1 MYTIVGGDYMSNR
14 ILESVKGSLKI
25 ENLTMSK
32 KAENCN
38 NLILSNKM
46 TVNEAVKTI
55 KEEYCAYGKLQ

>member
-1 MYTIVGGDYMSNR
+1 MSNR

>member
-1 MYTIVGGDYMSNR
+1 MSNR
-14 ILESVKGSLKI
+14 IIESIKGSLKI
-25 ENLTMSK
+25 DNLTMSK

-46 TVNEAVKTI
+46 TVNEAVKII